1 MASVEESVTSQCYNW
16 KVAYIEE
23 SGEAGNGG
31 VGDSV
36 TCAGLVSGV
45 DEQSPIVCVGGMNGR
60 KVIFVDVLSGEAL
73 SEIAVGSQ
81 SMSSSSA
88 AAIGSS
94 CCWENLELVLVQEAV
109 PPIVYVSPRPVEL
122 EAERW

>member
-1 MASVEESVTSQCYNW
+1 M
-16 KVAYIEE
+16 
-23 SGEAGNGG
+23 
-31 VGDSV
+31 
-36 TCAGLVSGV
+36 
-45 DEQSPIVCVGGMNGR
+45 DEQSPIVCVGGMDGR

-94 CCWENLELVLVQEAV
+94 LLGKFGISLGAREAV
-109 PPIVYVSPRPVEL
+109 PPIVFVSPRPVEL
-122 EAERW
+122 DRTMVTVIVTGDGAVTCVTSSLSNTRGTFGTSAQANGAFCFE

>member
-1 MASVEESVTSQCYNW
+1 M
-16 KVAYIEE
+16 
-23 SGEAGNGG
+23 
-31 VGDSV
+31 
-36 TCAGLVSGV
+36 

-88 AAIGSS
+88 ARLGVH
-94 CCWENLELVLVQEAV
+94 CWENLELVLCKRGCPADCVRVAETSRVNRTMVTVIVTGDGAV
-109 PPIVYVSPRPVEL
+109 TRDFVSNNTRGALTNHASHFVL
-122 EAERW
+122 NDVTKGD